1 MDTLSKLIYIEI
13 NHPPRSSLVAVRVR
27 LSGDDSLIYRSPV
40 ATINNRRPRLEP
52 SLCLESTRPWNIFSV
67 QRGAAGKEHLHTIR
81 VSWIAVAT

>member
-52 SLCLESTRPWNIFSV
+52 SLRLASRRLGRGTSSAFSAAR
-67 QRGAAGKEHLHTIR
+67 RGG
-81 VSWIAVAT
+81 